1 MAIFCIFV
9 DKKYKCTCIY
19 MIYITCRMFISIQ
32 QLQRRTNNENKD
44 KYLVKWE
51 SFYVPR

>member
-1 MAIFCIFV
+1 MYLYDIN
-9 DKKYKCTCIY
+9 YLSYIY
-19 MIYITCRMFISIQ
+19 FISIQ